1 MLDAVYGFVSVSAP
15 LPVFLCLCSVVV
27 FLPQCLCSW
36 TCVCVG
42 ANSGCVSIAVFV
54 LVFLLPGKVMWA
66 GCSEEQRFILC
77 LSLCSCVCW
86 SQMTCCIGSWLEG
99 ACVFCVQVCTPLIVE
114 SAELVGFLLLKRAG
128 LVNL

>member
-1 MLDAVYGFVSVSAP
+1 MIACNILFLAIISASPLLVVVSTS

-54 LVFLLPGKVMWA
+54 LVFLLPVKVM
-66 GCSEEQRFILC
+66 
-77 LSLCSCVCW
+77 
-86 SQMTCCIGSWLEG
+86 
-99 ACVFCVQVCTPLIVE
+99 
-114 SAELVGFLLLKRAG
+114 
-128 LVNL
+128 